1 MRSMMAGQTGRRS
14 SVMGKGG
21 GPMVGRRASMMMGGG
36 RAGGRGMR
44 AQKSTTK
51 KEDKPAVAVEVQVV
65 DEEGVNRTPLSLMS
79 QPFSHDADRPSVP
92 PPASGNS
99 TPTADQM
106 SDTMS
111 ARGVGDGSVTPD
123 FGPDMDGMVSPP
135 SEAAGSSADR
145 LAAGVS
151 VMTASAFEARNYGPE
166 DMVTISLQE
175 TETFFLLNIQG
186 SSVSVEAPDAA
197 EVKERTEAYHKL
209 LKEKSGSEMFN
220 EQFTQT
226 VNPIFKAK
234 QVQRSMQD
242 TKSISVQSSNW
253 SIHDSFEARE
263 LGKVLVDSDD
273 ANALES
279 RFKEPGFGG
288 VKVDDAMLRSSS
300 SGDGASQDKKAKENL
315 DELEPRMML
324 LERAL
329 SKNIYHNKLLTYR
342 DFHPFKEVGKES
354 PQLQHLWDFKCSR
367 VKDYNVAC
375 MAFNH
380 VHADLL
386 AVGYGEHSYLD
397 KKKGL
402 LAFWSLKNPEN
413 PELVIECSSGVTS
426 IDFSKASGNLLAVGL
441 YNGTVAIYDVRSKSK
456 SPVLESTYQS
466 GKHSDPVWKLQWVD
480 MGADKG
486 ESLVS
491 ISTDGRITEWS
502 IKKGLEFT
510 DLMKLK
516 RATRKGTGQKSEAFI
531 SRRSSGT
538 CFDFSRRDPSIY
550 VAGTE
555 EGNIHKCSCSY
566 SEQYLESY
574 EGHMGPVYQIVC
586 SPFSSKFF
594 LSASNDWTIKL
605 WGEFQDSALVTF
617 QHGTDEINDVKWCPS
632 NSTVFGDVTSGGK
645 VEVWDISTS
654 ILKPVLISIRGTA
667 SLTCLEFAQNAPI
680 MVVGSSDG
688 KVAVYRLQ
696 GIAGQGGDMKAQITK
711 LEEAMEANVIKG
723 SA

>member
-1 MRSMMAGQTGRRS
+1 
-14 SVMGKGG
+14 MGKGG
-21 GPMVGRRASMMMGGG
+21 GPMVGRRSSIMAGG
-36 RAGGRGMR
+36 RAGGRGTR
-44 AQKSTTK
+44 TQKAAVK
-51 KEDKPAVAVEVQVV
+51 KDEKPAAAVEVQVV
-65 DEEGVNRTPLSLMS
+65 DEEGVNRTPVSLMS
-79 QPFSHDADRPSVP
+79 QTFSHGAERPAP
-92 PPASGNS
+92 PPPMSGNS

-106 SDTMS
+106 SETMS
-111 ARGVGDGSVTPD
+111 ARGVGDGSITPD

-135 SEAAGSSADR
+135 SEMAGGAAARATS
-145 LAAGVS
+145 GVS
-151 VMTASAFEARNYGPE
+151 VVTAGAFATRNQGPD

-186 SSVSVEAPDAA
+186 SSVSVEAPDAS
-197 EVKERTEAYHKL
+197 EVKDRTEAYRKL
-209 LKEKSGSEMFN
+209 LKEKNGSEMFN
-220 EQFTQT
+220 DQNTQT
-226 VNPIFKAK
+226 VNPITKAK
-234 QVQRSMQD
+234 QVQLSMQEMQ
-242 TKSISVQSSNW
+242 SVSVQSSNW
-253 SIHDSFEARE
+253 NIHDSFEARE
-263 LGKVLVDSDD
+263 RGKVLVESDD
-273 ANALES
+273 AGALGE
-279 RFKEPGFGG
+279 RFKDPGFGG
-288 VKVDDAMLRSSS
+288 VKVDEAMRGSSS
-300 SGDGASQDKKAKENL
+300 SGDGTSREKKEEVEEKLKN
-315 DELEPRMML
+315 LEPKMML

-329 SKNIYHNKLLTYR
+329 AKNIYHNKLLTYR
-342 DFHPFKEVGKES
+342 DVHPFKEVGKES
-354 PQLQHLWDFKCSR
+354 PQLQHLWDFKCPL

-380 VHADLL
+380 VHQDLL
-386 AVGYGEHSYLD
+386 AVGYGEHSFLD
-397 KKKGL
+397 KKNGL
-402 LAFWSLKNPEN
+402 LAFWSLKNPGN

-441 YNGTVAIYDVRSKSK
+441 YNGTVAIYDVRSRSK

-502 IKKGLEFT
+502 LKKGLEFT

-516 RATRKGTGQKSEAFI
+516 RATRKDTGQKSEAFI

-550 VAGTE
+550 MAGTE

-566 SEQYLESY
+566 IEQYLESY

-605 WGEFQDSALVTF
+605 WSEFQDSALVTF
-617 QHGTDEINDVKWCPS
+617 QHGSDEINDVKWCPS
-632 NSTVFGDVTSGGK
+632 NSTVFGAVTSGGK

-696 GIAGQGGDMKAQITK
+696 GIAGQDPDVKAQMKK

-723 SA
+723 SS

>member
-1 MRSMMAGQTGRRS
+1 MARS
-14 SVMGKGG
+14 
-21 GPMVGRRASMMMGGG
+21 
-36 RAGGRGMR
+36 
-44 AQKSTTK
+44 AQ
-51 KEDKPAVAVEVQVV
+51 
-65 DEEGVNRTPLSLMS
+65 
-79 QPFSHDADRPSVP
+79 P
-92 PPASGNS
+92 PPPMSGNS

-106 SDTMS
+106 SETMS
-111 ARGVGDGSVTPD
+111 ARGVGDGSITPD

-135 SEAAGSSADR
+135 SEMAGGAAARATS
-145 LAAGVS
+145 GVS
-151 VMTASAFEARNYGPE
+151 VVTAGAFATRNQGPD

-186 SSVSVEAPDAA
+186 SSVSVEAPDAS
-197 EVKERTEAYHKL
+197 EVKDRTEAYRKL
-209 LKEKSGSEMFN
+209 LKEKNGSEMFN
-220 EQFTQT
+220 DQNTQT
-226 VNPIFKAK
+226 VNPITKAK
-234 QVQRSMQD
+234 QVQLSMQD
-242 TKSISVQSSNW
+242 MQSVSVQSSNW
-253 SIHDSFEARE
+253 NIHDSFEARE
-263 LGKVLVDSDD
+263 RGKVLVESDD
-273 ANALES
+273 AGALEE
-279 RFKEPGFGG
+279 RFKDPGFGG
-288 VKVDDAMLRSSS
+288 VKVDEAMRGSSS
-300 SGDGASQDKKAKENL
+300 SGDGTSREKKEEVEEKLKN
-315 DELEPRMML
+315 LEPKMML

-329 SKNIYHNKLLTYR
+329 AKNIYHNKLLTYR
-342 DFHPFKEVGKES
+342 DVHPFKEVGKES
-354 PQLQHLWDFKCSR
+354 PQLQHLWDFKCPL

-380 VHADLL
+380 VHQDLL
-386 AVGYGEHSYLD
+386 AVGYGEHSFLD
-397 KKKGL
+397 KKNGL
-402 LAFWSLKNPEN
+402 LAFWSLKNPGN

-441 YNGTVAIYDVRSKSK
+441 YNGTVAIYDVRSRSK

-550 VAGTE
+550 MAGTE

-605 WGEFQDSALVTF
+605 WSEFQDSALVTF
-617 QHGTDEINDVKWCPS
+617 QHGSDEINDVKWCPS
-632 NSTVFGDVTSGGK
+632 NSTVFGAVTSGGK

-696 GIAGQGGDMKAQITK
+696 GIAGQDRDVKAQMKK

-723 SA
+723 SS